1 MVSKNQKSQF
11 GWRAQSSEHVSNFN
25 GANILASK
33 MLIHR
38 FSSEIYC
45 LYRLTLS
52 LITTRLPINGCL
64 KVFFPKS
71 FYSNIHQHTHTN
83 PSNECSWYETS
94 FSVIFFG
101 CEKKRTVRTI
111 LYWSV
116 HRQVFRWLSQSL
128 KSIKIFSVFFDVS
141 FRGIQFAHSKG
152 GQLSFFFSHFY
163 CRLK

>member
-71 FYSNIHQHTHTN
+71 FYSNIHQHTHTQTHLMN
-83 PSNECSWYETS
+83 VLDMKLHFPLSFLGVKKNAPSAPFYTGAFIDRFFGDCHKVSNQLKYSRS
-94 FSVIFFG
+94 FSMFRSVEFNS
-101 CEKKRTVRTI
+101 RTR
-111 LYWSV
+111 
-116 HRQVFRWLSQSL
+116 
-128 KSIKIFSVFFDVS
+128 KGVS
-141 FRGIQFAHSKG
+141 YH
-152 GQLSFFFSHFY
+152 FFSRIFTAD
-163 CRLK
+163 

>member
-1 MVSKNQKSQF
+1 MVSKNQKIQF

-101 CEKKRTVRTI
+101 CEKNAPSAPFYTGAFIDRFFGDCHKVSNQLKYSRSFSMFRSVEFNSRTR
-111 LYWSV
+111 
-116 HRQVFRWLSQSL
+116 
-128 KSIKIFSVFFDVS
+128 KGVS
-141 FRGIQFAHSKG
+141 YH
-152 GQLSFFFSHFY
+152 FFSRIFTAD
-163 CRLK
+163 